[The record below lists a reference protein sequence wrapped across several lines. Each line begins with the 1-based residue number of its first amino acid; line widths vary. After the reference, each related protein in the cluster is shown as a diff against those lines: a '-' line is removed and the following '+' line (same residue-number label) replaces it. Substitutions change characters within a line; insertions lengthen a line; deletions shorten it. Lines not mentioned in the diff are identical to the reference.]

1 MSHAYTI
8 RPAAPAFGN
17 FSRKMDYSEIMA
29 NKRANALYCKCNE
42 DANPS
47 MIQSQ
52 GQLADI
58 RRVSRNNCSSDC
70 NVFPFDKT
78 NLEVNLVTT
87 LYIPE
92 VVVLAK
98 NATPNVS
105 SKLDTSLTPVYAYY
119 QIDPANKLVGDTPC
133 GIQKYVNYM
142 ILDVNAFLN
151 IECPEPSESFCFCLP
166 Q

>member
-8 RPAAPAFGN
+8 RPATPAFGN
-17 FSRKMDYSEIMA
+17 FSKQMDYTEIIA
-29 NKRANALYCKCNE
+29 NKRAYALYSKCKESN
-42 DANPS
+42 NPY
-47 MIQSQ
+47 MIQTQ

-58 RRVSRNNCSSDC
+58 RRVSRNSCSSDC

-87 LYIPE
+87 LYIPNI
-92 VVVLAK
+92 VVLAK
-98 NATPNVS
+98 NETPDIP
-105 SKLDTSLTPVYAYY
+105 SKLDTSLSPIYAYY
-119 QIDPANKLVGDTPC
+119 KLDPENKLVGDTPC

-151 IECPEPSESFCFCLP
+151 VECPEPTETFCFCP
-166 Q
+166 P